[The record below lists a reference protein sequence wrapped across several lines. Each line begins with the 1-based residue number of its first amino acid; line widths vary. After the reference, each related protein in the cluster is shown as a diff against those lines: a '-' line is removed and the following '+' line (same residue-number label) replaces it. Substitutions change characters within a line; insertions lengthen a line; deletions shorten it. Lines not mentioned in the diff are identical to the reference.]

1 MYKGAGL
8 SFSIDLSQFAGL
20 REAVSKFGN
29 AIKDEVAIEG
39 AAGMALVIYEDARS
53 RVPVSTKAHYFYG
66 RNSKK
71 TGVRYLIQP
80 GTLKAAIYRVFS
92 PERSTPT
99 HKLYRISWNHT
110 KAPHGA
116 MVEFGTS
123 RAPAHPFMR
132 PAVAR
137 MGDAIVAGNARMA
150 VKLAEIKG
158 RS

>member
-1 MYKGAGL
+1 M
-8 SFSIDLSQFAGL
+8 SFNIDLSQLQGL
-20 REAVSKFGN
+20 RAKVREFGE
-29 AIKDEVAIEG
+29 AIKAEVAIEG
-39 AAGMALVIYEDARS
+39 AAGMAFVIYEDARS
-53 RVPVSTKAHYFYG
+53 RVRVSSAPHYFYG
-66 RNSKK
+66 SQFKK
-71 TGVRYLIQP
+71 TGVKYLIQP

-92 PERSTPT
+92 PERSSNTF
-99 HKLYRISWNHT
+99 KLYKISWNHT

-137 MGDAIVAGNARMA
+137 MGDAIAAGNSRMA
-150 VKLAEIKG
+150 LKLAEIKG

>member
-1 MYKGAGL
+1 M
-8 SFSIDLSQFAGL
+8 SFNINLSQLDGL
-20 REAVSKFGN
+20 RESARKFGD
-29 AIKDEVAIEG
+29 AIVNEVAIEG

-99 HKLYRISWNHT
+99 HKLYRISWNHS

-137 MGDAIVAGNARMA
+137 LSDAIIAGNTRMA
-150 VKLAEIKG
+150 AKLAEIKG

>member
-1 MYKGAGL
+1 M
-8 SFSIDLSQFAGL
+8 SFSIDLSQFTGL
-20 REAVSKFGN
+20 REAVSKFGD

-39 AAGMALVIYEDARS
+39 AASMALVIYEDARS
-53 RVPVSTKAHYFYG
+53 NVPVSTKPHYFYG
-66 RNSKK
+66 RNSKR

-99 HKLYRISWNHT
+99 YKLYRISWNHT

-123 RAPAHPFMR
+123 RAPAHPFMQ
-132 PAVAR
+132 PALAR
-137 MGDAIVAGNARMA
+137 MDDAITAGNARMA
-150 VKLAEIKG
+150 AKLAQIKG